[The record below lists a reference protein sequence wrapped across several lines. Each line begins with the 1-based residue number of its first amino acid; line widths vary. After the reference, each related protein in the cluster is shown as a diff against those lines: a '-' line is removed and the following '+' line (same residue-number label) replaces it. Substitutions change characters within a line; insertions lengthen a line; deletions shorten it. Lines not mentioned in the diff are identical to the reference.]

1 MWCGICQQDRPGIAS
16 MEDDRL
22 TWCACC
28 NSLMTCLN
36 GLHDAVESKR
46 NTGKRW
52 LDSPMAMGL
61 DYLTV
66 TDVDHSPVTELSREP
81 THPEIHIRNVDLE
94 RRGSKERHGT
104 GRLLRTGSTYL
115 AIGSVMQVV
124 SASVMGWQILLASQG
139 PGWTAF
145 VMLIVGQ
152 LLLLTGFLLNFDY
165 VYRRSQ
171 EADLSPSQ
179 LDSQEIALPEAF
191 EYPGRSGTLP
201 VFLEIVE
208 SCSQDGLPLRD
219 KDRLEQE
226 VARQQ
231 AA

>member
-1 MWCGICQQDRPGIAS
+1 MWCGICQQDRPGIVS

-36 GLHDAVESKR
+36 GLHDPAGSNR
-46 NTGKRW
+46 DTRKRW

-66 TDVDHSPVTELSREP
+66 TDVDQSPVTELSRKP
-81 THPEIHIRNVDLE
+81 PHSGIHTRNVGLE

-104 GRLLRTGSTYL
+104 GRLLRTGSACL
-115 AIGSVMQVV
+115 VIGSVIQVV
-124 SASVMGWQILLASQG
+124 SASFLGWRILLASQG
-139 PGWTAF
+139 PGWIVL

-152 LLLLTGFLLNFDY
+152 LLLLAGFLLNFDY
-165 VYRRSQ
+165 VYRRPQ
-171 EADLSPSQ
+171 EADLSPGQ
-179 LDSQEIALPEAF
+179 LNSQETVLPEALK
-191 EYPGRSGTLP
+191 YLDRSQTPP
-201 VFLEIVE
+201 VFREIME
-208 SCSQDGLPLRD
+208 SCSQDEFPLRG
-219 KDRLEQE
+219 KER
-226 VARQQ
+226 RGQ